1 MSNSRRGKLI
11 VVSGPSG
18 TGKTSICTALLEQLP
33 DTVWSVSATTRP
45 RRPSDRDNTSY
56 EFVSCEEFQH
66 RMSAGEFLETAEY
79 VGNLY
84 GTPRAPVEDALAS
97 GKNIVMEIDVQG
109 GIQVA
114 AKMPEAVMIFVLPPN
129 LESLRA
135 RLEGRDGEAAQQL
148 AKRLAEADGEIAVAR
163 DSGCYEHFVVND
175 VLETTIEQVLEIL
188 KQESSNV

>member
-45 RRPSDRDNTSY
+45 RRPSDRDGTSY
-56 EFVSCEEFQH
+56 EFVSAEEFN
-66 RMSAGEFLETAEY
+66 RRDAAGEFLETAEY

-84 GTPRAPVEDALAS
+84 GTPRAPVEEALSS

-109 GIQVA
+109 GMQVA

-129 LESLRA
+129 LASLRA

-188 KQESSNV
+188 KQERSKV